1 MRKDI
6 KLIGMAMTA
15 VIAITAAGLARSA
28 DPVISPGSD
37 GTNNIGAERVCG
49 NGAAKTFNDTY
60 ANCKRGD
67 VIGLGR
73 ATPAGVM
80 SVCDFTK
87 TILYTQGEAIAC
99 VYIGSVRQ
107 TVK

>member
-1 MRKDI
+1 
-6 KLIGMAMTA
+6 MATAA
-15 VIAITAAGLARSA
+15 VIAITVAGLARSA
-28 DPVISPGSD
+28 DPGTSPGSD
-37 GTNNIGAERVCG
+37 AANINGAERVCG
-49 NGAAKTFNDTY
+49 NGAAKTFSDTY
-60 ANCKRGD
+60 ASCKRGD

-87 TILYTQGEAIAC
+87 TILYAQGEAIAC